1 MVPHVKSQART
12 RWQMADGTDGRDHPS
27 CPEFVEMTE
36 YAGINLGLQ
45 PKILGKK
52 RKEKKRGLHSL
63 N

>member
-1 MVPHVKSQART
+1 
-12 RWQMADGTDGRDHPS
+12 MADGTDGRDHPS

-52 RKEKKRGLHSL
+52 RKEKKKKRVALVELESMKGRK
-63 N
+63 

>member
-1 MVPHVKSQART
+1 
-12 RWQMADGTDGRDHPS
+12 MADGTDGRDHPS

-45 PKILGKK
+45 PKILGRK
-52 RKEKKRGLHSL
+52 RKEKKKRGLHLL

>member
-1 MVPHVKSQART
+1 
-12 RWQMADGTDGRDHPS
+12 MADGTDGRDHPS

-52 RKEKKRGLHSL
+52 KKRKKKRVALVELESMKGRK
-63 N
+63 

>member
-1 MVPHVKSQART
+1 
-12 RWQMADGTDGRDHPS
+12 MADGTDGRDHPS

-52 RKEKKRGLHSL
+52 RKEKKINRENESA